1 MKHKIINQILLL
13 TLMGVFG
20 TVLSAILPIAIP
32 PSILGMIIL
41 LILLVAKIIR
51 LEQVKDIS
59 HLLLS
64 YMGLLFIPPVV
75 NVVAHLDLLGSQVLL
90 FFVICII
97 STVLT
102 FLSSLGAAKLVML
115 IQRKGVH
122 HG

>member
-1 MKHKIINQILLL
+1 MKHTIINQILLL
-13 TLMGVFG
+13 SLMGVFG

-41 LILLVAKIIR
+41 LVLLVVKIIR
-51 LEQVKDIS
+51 LEHIQDIS
-59 HLLLS
+59 HLLLA

-75 NVVAHLDLLGSQVLL
+75 NVAAQLDLLGNQIFI
-90 FFVICII
+90 FFIICII
-97 STVLT
+97 STILT

-115 IQRKGVH
+115 IQRKRVH